1 MTTLFVPLTLAAVG
15 IVLRGT
21 GFALRK
27 PAASLLGGGV
37 YETLFS
43 VSSVV
48 TPFFMGTVVGAIAS
62 GRVPAD
68 GGGDQ
73 LSAWLNLTSV
83 AIGLLFVASCAYV
96 AAVFLVY
103 DARRAGQP
111 DLVRYFTRRTF
122 VAGAVAGALA
132 IAGLVALR
140 EDARPI
146 FDALFDEGL
155 PAVIVS
161 VACGTA
167 ALVLLGRG
175 AQRGLRPL
183 AVLAVAAVIWGW
195 GLAQYPDLLPGSLT
209 LFEAAGPEQTM
220 VVLLVVFGAALLIVV
235 PALALLYSL
244 HQRSLLEG
252 EGEGEIRSRS

>member
-1 MTTLFVPLTLAAVG
+1 
-15 IVLRGT
+15 
-21 GFALRK
+21 
-27 PAASLLGGGV
+27 
-37 YETLFS
+37 
-43 VSSVV
+43 
-48 TPFFMGTVVGAIAS
+48 MGAVVGAIAS
-62 GRVPAD
+62 GRVPAG

-73 LSAWLNLTSV
+73 LTSWLNLTSI
-83 AIGLLFVASCAYV
+83 AIGLLFVASCAYI

-103 DARRAGQP
+103 DARRAGRP
-111 DLVRYFTRRTF
+111 ELVRYFSRRAL

-132 IAGLVALR
+132 VAGLAAVR

-146 FDALFDEGL
+146 FDGLFDEGL

-161 VACGTA
+161 VVCGTA
-167 ALVLLGRG
+167 ALVLLVRG
-175 AQRGLRPL
+175 APRGTRPL

-209 LFEAAGPEQTM
+209 LSDAAGPEQTM
-220 VVLLVVFGAALLIVV
+220 VTLLVVFGAALLIVV

-252 EGEGEIRSRS
+252 ESEIGSRS